1 MDLMS
6 SLIDAIL
13 ALSGAVTVLGMGL
26 WMVTSQEPQT
36 TSSSSSISASPEEY
50 GSASEKRSRA
60 A

>member
-13 ALSGAVTVLGMGL
+13 ALSGAVTVLGMGM
-26 WMVTSQEPQT
+26 WMVTSEGPQAT
-36 TSSSSSISASPEEY
+36 FSSISASPEEY

>member
-26 WMVTSQEPQT
+26 WMVTSQEPPT